1 MTAVPDPVARLLV
14 VDDHDLFR
22 TGLCSLLEEE
32 GFAVKEASGGEAA
45 LRIAESFAPDV
56 AIMDMQMP
64 GMSGIEVTRQLLERR
79 PGTAV
84 LMLTVAADEAG
95 VVDALRAGASGYLL
109 KDARLSEIVAGVRAA
124 AAGHSAIAPRV
135 AGALVA
141 SIRRGPERRA
151 VSRELES
158 LSSREREVLALVA
171 LGHDNAQIAQRLFV
185 SQSTVKNH
193 VSRLFEK
200 LGVENRVQAAGFAI
214 RHDHGV
220 DDHPRRRD

>member
-1 MTAVPDPVARLLV
+1 MAADQDRRLRILI

-22 TGLCSLLEEE
+22 TGLRSLLEEE
-32 GFAVKEASGGEAA
+32 GFEVLEAAGGEAA
-45 LRIAESFAPDV
+45 LRMTGSFMPDV

-64 GMSGIEVTRQLLERR
+64 GMSGIEATRELAARKT
-79 PGTAV
+79 GVAV
-84 LMLTVAADEAG
+84 LMLTVTADEEG
-95 VVDALRAGASGYLL
+95 VLDAIRAGASGYLL

-158 LSSREREVLALVA
+158 LSAREREVLALVA
-171 LGHDNAQIAQRLFV
+171 LGQDNQQIADRLFV

-200 LGVENRVQAAGFAI
+200 LGVENRVQAAAFAI
-214 RHDHGV
+214 RHDQELGAAEP
-220 DDHPRRRD
+220 D